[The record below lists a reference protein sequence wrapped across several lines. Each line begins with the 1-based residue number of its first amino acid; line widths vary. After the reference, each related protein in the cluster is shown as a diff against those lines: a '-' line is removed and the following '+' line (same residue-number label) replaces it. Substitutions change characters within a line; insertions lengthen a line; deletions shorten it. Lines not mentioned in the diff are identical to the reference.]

1 MCVPEPTKTQQSQ
14 TAVRGGDGDADARP
28 GQLSLLASP
37 LAMAYASSHM
47 LAGWLGYYGYCPAI
61 RIHRA
66 ILLSSRPGSPSRPIA
81 SRHLAESVRPPFS
94 PPCSVRKAARC
105 LVGCKRWP
113 SNCSVTRLGR
123 DLHSRLPLLS
133 SLLTLSPSP
142 ALLLCGN
149 FASLPTSPLRLRRL
163 GHQFITAS
171 KRPTSGTSQRSE
183 ARSPP
188 ITAFA
193 HAKPLCLR
201 IRPQAPRH
209 PLHTHN
215 RNRQP

>member
-1 MCVPEPTKTQQSQ
+1 MYCLRAELLRVLSHARNREPSRSRPDP
-14 TAVRGGDGDADARP
+14 ARHLVRLRP
-28 GQLSLLASP
+28 AISP
-37 LAMAYASSHM
+37 RRS
-47 LAGWLGYYGYCPAI
+47 GRPCPA
-61 RIHRA
+61 
-66 ILLSSRPGSPSRPIA
+66 
-81 SRHLAESVRPPFS
+81 VS
-94 PPCSVRKAARC
+94 PPCSVRKATRL
-105 LVGCKRWP
+105 LVGCRRRP

-123 DLHSRLPLLS
+123 DDHSRLPLLS

>member
-1 MCVPEPTKTQQSQ
+1 
-14 TAVRGGDGDADARP
+14 
-28 GQLSLLASP
+28 
-37 LAMAYASSHM
+37 MAYASSHM

-149 FASLPTSPLRLRRL
+149 FASLPTSPKDFGDSVSNSLP
-163 GHQFITAS
+163 GQS
-171 KRPTSGTSQRSE
+171 ETSATSQRSQ
-183 ARSPP
+183 ARSPSVQRSLAQTP
-188 ITAFA
+188 AYASVRYHRVIPCILITGIVKSSNPF
-193 HAKPLCLR
+193 
-201 IRPQAPRH
+201 
-209 PLHTHN
+209 
-215 RNRQP
+215 